1 MSAHTDFAITVQLI
15 HFAPATSRTVLRV
28 RGLTGVHTRCEE
40 IVEAKRQEKG
50 KGTQRCLRELQERKG
65 ATTTK
70 QRKKAASVRE
80 FSRQRTIWVKR
91 EK

>member
-40 IVEAKRQEKG
+40 IVEAKRQKKERGHRDVLENCRSAKKQLQQSKG
-50 KGTQRCLRELQERKG
+50 K
-65 ATTTK
+65 K
-70 QRKKAASVRE
+70 QQV
-80 FSRQRTIWVKR
+80 
-91 EK
+91 